1 MALTNNEHVG
11 KALALLKTGLEP
23 VVERELKAKYGK
35 FWIPSVTGPWNE
47 EFRRRLDDG
56 EPNLDVAVLLRMM
69 DEEWNDTFCKILRPD
84 HRRLISALRIYR
96 NDWAHQHSFSS
107 DETERVIITAAL
119 LLTALRA
126 PEADEVSRV
135 MSVNMIRVALQKE
148 RERQAGQRQ
157 ALAAALVAQR
167 ATLAGQRA
175 DLAGLRADLAGLRA
189 ERAGLDIERERNATA
204 ERMLLTRRQAL
215 DLESNR
221 NATAERER
229 RLLLLRSS
237 ESLSLAQA
245 AEREQRQALAVEH
258 DRSATAERE
267 QRQALAVDR
276 ERNATAEQ
284 SQRLQLLRSSNRL
297 AQALAALDG
306 DRKRAEGLAADLAQ
320 LRQELRDEQK
330 RAAAAERELRELLRR
345 SSESLAAVVAAHQQQ
360 ALTAPSRRPWWRI
373 FGR

>member
-175 DLAGLRADLAGLRA
+175 DLAGLRA

-245 AEREQRQALAVEH
+245 A
-258 DRSATAERE
+258 DRE

-284 SQRLQLLRSSNRL
+284 SQRLLLLRSSNRL

-306 DRKRAEGLAADLAQ
+306 ERKRAEGLAADLAQ